1 MNWWGTRCHPSSFA
15 GRPDD
20 GMSSS
25 SKPIKPLPSAPPLF
39 FPQFCF
45 FYFSSLYSRRCVFL
59 CGALHALSLI
69 KCTRTY
75 ALSSTRWPLPEISI
89 IDLHSCWLED
99 GSGTDRLSDL
109 SLLPSWESICTAV
122 AGPVAVKTID
132 GAPFIWSSADI
143 ACFIVLFSYPVFH
156 IRTHSP
162 EGLDVFESKFNP
174 VCRFPF
180 RSCLCVYLLKKKKT
194 TTIFPFARRAGTGP

>member
-1 MNWWGTRCHPSSFA
+1 MNWWGTRCHLSSSA

-20 GMSSS
+20 GMSCSL
-25 SKPIKPLPSAPPLF
+25 KPIKPLSSAPPLF

-45 FYFSSLYSRRCVFL
+45 FYFSSLYSRRCVLL
-59 CGALHALSLI
+59 CGALHAQSLF

-89 IDLHSCWLED
+89 IDLHSCWFED

-109 SLLPSWESICTAV
+109 SLLPSRESICTAV
-122 AGPVAVKTID
+122 AGPVAAKTID

-143 ACFIVLFSYPVFH
+143 ACFIVLFF
-156 IRTHSP
+156 I
-162 EGLDVFESKFNP
+162 
-174 VCRFPF
+174 
-180 RSCLCVYLLKKKKT
+180 SCV
-194 TTIFPFARRAGTGP
+194 P

>member
-1 MNWWGTRCHPSSFA
+1 MNWWGTRCHLSSSA

-25 SKPIKPLPSAPPLF
+25 SKPIKPLSSAPPLF
-39 FPQFCF
+39 LPQFCF
-45 FYFSSLYSRRCVFL
+45 FYFSSLYSRSCVFL
-59 CGALHALSLI
+59 CGALHGPSLF

-89 IDLHSCWLED
+89 IDLHSCWFED

-109 SLLPSWESICTAV
+109 SLLPSRESICTAV

-132 GAPFIWSSADI
+132 GAPFIW
-143 ACFIVLFSYPVFH
+143 CWYCMLYCTFFSYPVFH
-156 IRTHSP
+156 SRTHSP

-180 RSCLCVYLLKKKKT
+180 RSCLCVYFLKKKPT
-194 TTIFPFARRAGTGP
+194 TTIFPFARRAGTSP